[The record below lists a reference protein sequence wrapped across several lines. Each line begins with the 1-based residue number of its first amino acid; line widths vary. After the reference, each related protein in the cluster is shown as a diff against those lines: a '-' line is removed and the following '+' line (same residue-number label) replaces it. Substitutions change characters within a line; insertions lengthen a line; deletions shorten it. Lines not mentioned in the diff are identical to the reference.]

1 MGSTTEP
8 EVPTD
13 GSDGTEVL
21 TRTNTEAE
29 VPTGCSVNV
38 TVDVAAL
45 RGSIL
50 QDVLNDQ
57 ATSLEDY
64 MAAHG

>member
-1 MGSTTEP
+1 MGSTIEP

-21 TRTNTEAE
+21 TS
-29 VPTGCSVNV
+29 CSVNV
-38 TVDVAAL
+38 MVDVAAL

-57 ATSLEDY
+57 ATSL
-64 MAAHG
+64 